1 MGSLWTVMCYNFPL
15 PNLACMFL
23 SYQKLSVVNL
33 VRKVKLLKYWTGRNL
48 NLSAHSV
55 IQQYCQLLNDLL

>member
-1 MGSLWTVMCYNFPL
+1 MRSLWAVMCYNFPL
-15 PNLACMFL
+15 PNVAYKFL
-23 SYQKLSVVNL
+23 SYMKLSIVNV

-55 IQQYCQLLNDLL
+55 IQQYCQLLKDLL